1 MATYSTIKKG
11 SKGDSVRQLQELLN
25 ANGYNLASDGIYGS
39 KTAAAV
45 KDYQSRNGLSVDGI
59 TGNKTWSSLYGGGN
73 TGEDM
78 DSGLGGSVSMSG
90 GFSGVSSAT
99 SGKLAQYE
107 EGRPEWAPSKDML
120 DLKDKLDKMESSKPG
135 AYQSKYQAQIDGLL
149 DKILNRDKFSYNFN
163 ADPLYQQYKDR
174 YTQQGKMAMQDTMA
188 QAAALSGGYGN
199 SYAQTV
205 GQQAYQGYLQGLN
218 DVIPELR
225 NQAYEMYQDEGNNMK
240 SNLNILQGLE
250 DTEYGKYRDTVNDY
264 WTELNY
270 FYNKFGDQ
278 RNFDFNKYS
287 SDLSAWQADRAYWYQ
302 KYYDEQQQANWAAEF
317 GLKAG
322 SGGGGGGGGGG
333 STSGG
338 RVRKGGD
345 DTQPKKKPFTGLTE
359 KEYISNIEELAK
371 QGGGQEY
378 RMWLLQREAQA
389 KAAEDAKKKTSVAS
403 AAVKAAKNGL
413 SSTARA
419 KKKVTGKGSSAL
431 VAKRKTK

>member
-1 MATYSTIKKG
+1 MATYSTIRKG
-11 SKGDSVRQLQELLN
+11 SKGDSVKQLQDLLN
-25 ANGYNLASDGIYGS
+25 SNGYNLASDGIYGS

-45 KDYQSRNGLSVDGI
+45 KDYQRRNGLSVDGI
-59 TGNKTWSSLYGGGN
+59 TGNQTWSSLYGGGN
-73 TGEDM
+73 TGEGM
-78 DSGLGGSVSMSG
+78 SSGASYSAGG

-99 SGKLAQYE
+99 SSKLAQYE
-107 EGRPEWAPSKDML
+107 EGRPEWAPSQDML
-120 DLKDKLDKMESSKPG
+120 DLKDKLDKLENSKPG
-135 AYQSKYQAQIDGLL
+135 AYQSKYQEQIDGLL

-199 SYAQTV
+199 SYAQTA
-205 GQQAYQGYLQGLN
+205 GQQTYQGYLQGLN

-240 SNLNILQGLE
+240 DNLNILQGLE

-278 RNFDFNKYS
+278 RNFDFNKYA

-302 KYYDEQQQANWAAEF
+302 KYYDEQQQANWEAEF

-322 SGGGGGGGGGG
+322 NGGSGGGG

-338 RVRKGGD
+338 RVRTGGD
-345 DTQPKKKPFTGLTE
+345 DDPQPKDKPFTGLTE
-359 KEYISNIEELAK
+359 KEYISNMQNLA
-371 QGGGQEY
+371 QQSTGQEY

-389 KAAEDAKKKTSVAS
+389 KAAADAKKNTKSTSTSSNAKKNVQS
-403 AAVKAAKNGL
+403 VKSKATTKKS
-413 SSTARA
+413 SST
-419 KKKVTGKGSSAL
+419 SY
-431 VAKRKTK
+431 KRQTK

>member
-1 MATYSTIKKG
+1 
-11 SKGDSVRQLQELLN
+11 
-25 ANGYNLASDGIYGS
+25 
-39 KTAAAV
+39 
-45 KDYQSRNGLSVDGI
+45 
-59 TGNKTWSSLYGGGN
+59 
-73 TGEDM
+73 
-78 DSGLGGSVSMSG
+78 
-90 GFSGVSSAT
+90 
-99 SGKLAQYE
+99 
-107 EGRPEWAPSKDML
+107 
-120 DLKDKLDKMESSKPG
+120 
-135 AYQSKYQAQIDGLL
+135 
-149 DKILNRDKFSYNFN
+149 
-163 ADPLYQQYKDR
+163 
-174 YTQQGKMAMQDTMA
+174 MAMQDTMA

-322 SGGGGGGGGGG
+322 SGGGVGSGSGGGG
-333 STSGG
+333 SRSGG
-338 RVRKGGD
+338 SSKSKWDKDAYDKAVAKVTAD
-345 DTQPKKKPFTGLTE
+345 KKK
-359 KEYISNIEELAK
+359 
-371 QGGGQEY
+371 
-378 RMWLLQREAQA
+378 
-389 KAAEDAKKKTSVAS
+389 KKNVQTINQPLSGVRGNKTVRL
-403 AAVKAAKNGL
+403 NQ
-413 SSTARA
+413 
-419 KKKVTGKGSSAL
+419 L
-431 VAKRKTK
+431 V

>member
-73 TGEDM
+73 TGDGM

-302 KYYDEQQQANWAAEF
+302 KYYDEQQQANWAAEYNLAAAKVS
-317 GLKAG
+317 GS
-322 SGGGGGGGGGG
+322 SGGKTTRRGRGPNSKPEPTVKKTYNNQ
-333 STSGG
+333 STTAQGKLLNIYVPGYGNMSAKKFESANAAGQITYG
-338 RVRKGGD
+338 KNQYGQTIYVKKGYK
-345 DTQPKKKPFTGLTE
+345 DTTKSTKKK
-359 KEYISNIEELAK
+359 
-371 QGGGQEY
+371 
-378 RMWLLQREAQA
+378 
-389 KAAEDAKKKTSVAS
+389 
-403 AAVKAAKNGL
+403 
-413 SSTARA
+413 
-419 KKKVTGKGSSAL
+419 
-431 VAKRKTK
+431 